1 MLMQSE
7 PNSFLI
13 DVSKLL
19 DLGIPEACVAGI
31 ETSLELLRNHA
42 RILDAYVLQV
52 EIEAVNDGEQI

>member
-7 PNSFLI
+7 PKSFQI

-19 DLGIPEACVAGI
+19 DLRIHEECVAGI
-31 ETSLELLRNHA
+31 EASLELLRNHA

-52 EIEAVNDGEQI
+52 ESEAVKDGEQN

>member
-7 PNSFLI
+7 PKSFQI

-19 DLGIPEACVAGI
+19 DLRIPEECVAGI

-52 EIEAVNDGEQI
+52 EIEAVNDGDQN